1 MEENF
6 QIKEIKV
13 MDGVYIWKPEK
24 SANNTQNNIKNES
37 NTQSSPNENSVQGKK
52 SQIGENKY
60 ISHGKDE
67 LVKIYEIEFEEL
79 GDKVQ
84 SLFQSNEDMLE
95 FDPHDYDLIQARE
108 ENLQLIDKKLEEM
121 MKIQEKMKEICN
133 YHPIVNVDIFDYF
146 GIGKKTKNENG
157 ENNNTNINENKEN
170 LISINDD
177 KKIENQINSIN
188 DIEQS
193 KENNSK
199 DQSENDN
206 KMDDNIVTEIEL

>member
-1 MEENF
+1 MEDNF
-6 QIKEIKV
+6 QIKEIKI

-24 SANNTQNNIKNES
+24 SVNNTQNNNKNDN
-37 NTQSSPNENSVQGKK
+37 NTQSSSNEKLVQGTK
-52 SQIGENKY
+52 SKIGENKY
-60 ISHGKDE
+60 LCHGKDE

-121 MKIQEKMKEICN
+121 IKIQEKMKEICD

-146 GIGKKTKNENG
+146 GIGQKTKNENG
-157 ENNNTNINENKEN
+157 KNNNINKNEEN

-199 DQSENDN
+199 EQSENDN
-206 KMDDNIVTEIEL
+206 KIDDNIVTELEL

>member
-1 MEENF
+1 MEDNF
-6 QIKEIKV
+6 QIKEIKI

-24 SANNTQNNIKNES
+24 SVNNTQNNNKNDN
-37 NTQSSPNENSVQGKK
+37 NTQSSSNEKLVQGTK
-52 SQIGENKY
+52 SKIGENKY
-60 ISHGKDE
+60 LCHGKDE

-121 MKIQEKMKEICN
+121 IKIQEKMKEICD

-146 GIGKKTKNENG
+146 GIGQKTKNENG
-157 ENNNTNINENKEN
+157 ENNNINKNENKEN
-170 LISINDD
+170 LISINND

-188 DIEQS
+188 DIEKS
-193 KENNSK
+193 KENNLK
-199 DQSENDN
+199 EQSENDN
-206 KMDDNIVTEIEL
+206 KIDDNIVTELEL

>member
-1 MEENF
+1 MEDNF

-24 SANNTQNNIKNES
+24 SVNNSQNNNKNDN
-37 NTQSSPNENSVQGKK
+37 NTQSSSNEKLVQGTK
-52 SQIGENKY
+52 SKIGENKY
-60 ISHGKDE
+60 LCHGKDE
-67 LVKIYEIEFEEL
+67 MVKIYEIEFEEL

-121 MKIQEKMKEICN
+121 IKIQEKMKEICN

-146 GIGKKTKNENG
+146 GIGQKTKNENG
-157 ENNNTNINENKEN
+157 ENSNTNKFEDKEN
-170 LISINDD
+170 LIKINDD
-177 KKIENQINSIN
+177 KKIDNQINSIN

-199 DQSENDN
+199 EQSENDN
-206 KMDDNIVTEIEL
+206 KIDDNIVTELEL

>member
-1 MEENF
+1 MEDNF
-6 QIKEIKV
+6 QIKEIKI

-24 SANNTQNNIKNES
+24 SVNNTQNNNKNDN
-37 NTQSSPNENSVQGKK
+37 NTQSSSNEKLVQGTK
-52 SQIGENKY
+52 SKIGENKY
-60 ISHGKDE
+60 LCHGKDE
-67 LVKIYEIEFEEL
+67 MVKIYEIEFEEL

-121 MKIQEKMKEICN
+121 IKIQEKMKEICD

-146 GIGKKTKNENG
+146 GIGQKTKNENG
-157 ENNNTNINENKEN
+157 KNNNINKNENKEN
-170 LISINDD
+170 LISINND

-188 DIEQS
+188 DIEKN

-199 DQSENDN
+199 EQSENDN
-206 KMDDNIVTEIEL
+206 KIDDNIVTELEL

>member
-1 MEENF
+1 MEDNF
-6 QIKEIKV
+6 QIKEIKI

-24 SANNTQNNIKNES
+24 SVNNTQNNNKNDN
-37 NTQSSPNENSVQGKK
+37 NTQSSSNEKLVQGTK
-52 SQIGENKY
+52 SKIGENKY
-60 ISHGKDE
+60 LCHGKDE

-121 MKIQEKMKEICN
+121 IKIQEKMKEICD

-146 GIGKKTKNENG
+146 GIGQKTKNENG

-188 DIEQS
+188 DIEKS
-193 KENNSK
+193 KENNLK
-199 DQSENDN
+199 EQSENDN
-206 KMDDNIVTEIEL
+206 KIDDNIVTELEL

>member
-1 MEENF
+1 
-6 QIKEIKV
+6 

-24 SANNTQNNIKNES
+24 SVNNTQNNNKNDN
-37 NTQSSPNENSVQGKK
+37 NTQSSSNEKLVQGTK
-52 SQIGENKY
+52 SKIGENKY
-60 ISHGKDE
+60 LCHGKDE
-67 LVKIYEIEFEEL
+67 MVKIYEIEFEEL

-121 MKIQEKMKEICN
+121 IKIQEKMKEICD

-146 GIGKKTKNENG
+146 GIGQKTKNENG

-199 DQSENDN
+199 EQSENDN
-206 KMDDNIVTEIEL
+206 KIDDNIVTELEL

>member
-1 MEENF
+1 MEDNF
-6 QIKEIKV
+6 QIKEIKI

-24 SANNTQNNIKNES
+24 SVNNTQNNNKNDN
-37 NTQSSPNENSVQGKK
+37 NTQSSSNEKLVQGTK
-52 SQIGENKY
+52 SKIGENKY
-60 ISHGKDE
+60 LCHGKDE

-95 FDPHDYDLIQARE
+95 FDPYDYDLIQARE

-121 MKIQEKMKEICN
+121 IKIQEKMKEICD

-146 GIGKKTKNENG
+146 GIGQKTKNENG
-157 ENNNTNINENKEN
+157 ENNNINKNENKEN
-170 LISINDD
+170 LISINND

-188 DIEQS
+188 DIEKS
-193 KENNSK
+193 KENNLK
-199 DQSENDN
+199 EQSENDN
-206 KMDDNIVTEIEL
+206 KIDDNIVTELEL

>member
-13 MDGVYIWKPEK
+13 MDGVYIWKLEK

-37 NTQSSPNENSVQGKK
+37 NTQSSPNENSVQGTK

-60 ISHGKDE
+60 ICHGKDE
-67 LVKIYEIEFEEL
+67 LVKIYEIEFDEL

-157 ENNNTNINENKEN
+157 ENSNTNKFEDKEN
-170 LISINDD
+170 LIKINDD
-177 KKIENQINSIN
+177 KKIDNQINSIN

-206 KMDDNIVTEIEL
+206 KMDDNIITEIEL